1 MKKYLKLV
9 IGIVVFLALI
19 MGTQALYNKISNQYK
34 VDEKLVTD
42 NEKQNQES
50 SLSEEKTETEE
61 TETEETEADLA
72 ADFTVVDSNGEER
85 TLNSFIGK
93 PIVLNFWASWCPP
106 CKGEFPDFQTAY
118 EKYGSDVEFVMV
130 NLTDGV
136 RETKETAAD
145 YIDSNGY
152 TLPIYYDIEQSASN
166 AYSIY
171 SIPTTYFIDAD
182 GKIETSAQGAI
193 DEETLEEGISM
204 IQK

>member
-9 IGIVVFLALI
+9 IGISVFLALI
-19 MGTQALYNKISNQYK
+19 IGTQKLYNNISNEYEM
-34 VDEKLVTD
+34 DEKLVTD
-42 NEKQNQES
+42 NEKETQDS
-50 SLSEEKTETEE
+50 SVSEEKTETEE
-61 TETEETEADLA
+61 AEADFA
-72 ADFTVVDSNGEER
+72 PDFTVFDSNGEER

-118 EKYGSDVEFVMV
+118 EKYGSEVEFVMV

-152 TLPIYYDIEQSASN
+152 TLPIYLDSNQSAAD

-182 GKIETSAQGAI
+182 GKIATSAQGAI